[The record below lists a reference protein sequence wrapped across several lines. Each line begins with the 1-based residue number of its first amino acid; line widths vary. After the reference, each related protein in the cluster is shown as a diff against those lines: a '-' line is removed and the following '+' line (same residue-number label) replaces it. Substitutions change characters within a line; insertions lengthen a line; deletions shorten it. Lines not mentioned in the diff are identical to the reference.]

1 MIVSFYQISA
11 TLNANQPYHY
21 RCMMSNRAHQP
32 LISEQEY
39 LEGELHSDIK
49 HEYIDG
55 VIYAMSGASAAHNRI
70 AGNIYGEFR
79 NHLKGKPCQPYSA
92 DMKVKIGSKYF
103 YPDVL
108 VDCTDLADN
117 QYFTDSPTIIV
128 EVLSKSTKQIDK
140 TIKFNTYIQ
149 ILSLQEYLLVEQDTA
164 EVEVL
169 RRRTNWKAEH
179 YFLGDEIKLDSI
191 DLSIKVADIYDRVKN
206 TDVLEWLEKQAQQT
220 PIEQE

>member
-1 MIVSFYQISA
+1 
-11 TLNANQPYHY
+11 
-21 RCMMSNRAHQP
+21 MMSNRAYQS

-70 AGNIYGEFR
+70 TVNILREFG

-108 VDCTDLADN
+108 VDCTDLADD
-117 QYFTDSPTIIV
+117 QYFTDNPTIIV

-140 TIKFNTYIQ
+140 TVKFNTYIQ
-149 ILSLQEYLLVEQDTA
+149 IPSLQEYLLVEQDTA

-179 YFLGDEIKLDSI
+179 YFLGDVIKLDSI
-191 DLSIKVADIYDRVKN
+191 DLTIKVADIYDRVKN
-206 TDVLEWLEKQAQQT
+206 TDVLEWLEKQAKQT
-220 PIEQE
+220 TPEQE

>member
-55 VIYAMSGASAAHNRI
+55 MIYAMSGASAAHNRI

-108 VDCTDLADN
+108 VDCTDLADD

-128 EVLSKSTKQIDK
+128 EVLSKSTKQIVD
-140 TIKFNTYIQ
+140 
-149 ILSLQEYLLVEQDTA
+149 ILPDLKD
-164 EVEVL
+164 
-169 RRRTNWKAEH
+169 
-179 YFLGDEIKLDSI
+179 GDS
-191 DLSIKVADIYDRVKN
+191 YC
-206 TDVLEWLEKQAQQT
+206 
-220 PIEQE
+220 